1 MSGMDSGRSVT
12 ESAGARQPVKAA
24 SVNSSLR
31 PPTGGAVTSTSATNI
46 RLGAAALAVAGVLFL
61 AYPSVRPWHDEST
74 ATGASAS
81 MGSNAWVAAHFF
93 AMVGFVLLPL
103 GLLALQ
109 AAVAATAAAPT
120 ARLAT
125 VVAWVGCGLTLPYY
139 GAEDFGLHGAAG
151 PHGRGADLLGVINA
165 VRYQP
170 VAITIFGIG
179 LVLIAVAAVLAAA
192 AVWRSGVLPKTSGVL
207 FAAGFGLFLPQFFGP
222 AAVRIAHGALLA
234 VGMVVLAATLWAAAG
249 RSARPTAT
257 R

>member
-1 MSGMDSGRSVT
+1 MVRCSPPMSLAGYGSTPLLGPGHRLAVLRWSRSARLPVPRPLFGRGRWSDMSGMDDGRSAT

-109 AAVAATAAAPT
+109 AAVAATPAAPT

-125 VVAWVGCGLTLPYY
+125 VVAWVGCGLTLP
-139 GAEDFGLHGAAG
+139 
-151 PHGRGADLLGVINA
+151 
-165 VRYQP
+165 
-170 VAITIFGIG
+170 
-179 LVLIAVAAVLAAA
+179 
-192 AVWRSGVLPKTSGVL
+192 
-207 FAAGFGLFLPQFFGP
+207 
-222 AAVRIAHGALLA
+222 
-234 VGMVVLAATLWAAAG
+234 
-249 RSARPTAT
+249 
-257 R
+257 

>member
-1 MSGMDSGRSVT
+1 MSGSGP
-12 ESAGARQPVKAA
+12 AGAVSP
-24 SVNSSLR
+24 SLR
-31 PPTGGAVTSTSATNI
+31 PPTGGTVISNPGPSI
-46 RLGAAALAVAGVLFL
+46 RLGAAALAVAGMLFL
-61 AYPSVRPWHDEST
+61 AYPSVRPWRDEST

-109 AAVAATAAAPT
+109 ATVAASPAAPI

-139 GAEDFGLHGAAG
+139 GAEDFGLHGVAG
-151 PHGRGADLLGVINA
+151 PYGRGADLLGVVKA

-170 VAITIFGIG
+170 VAITTFGIG
-179 LVLIAVAAVLAAA
+179 LVLVAVAAVLAAV

-207 FAAGFGLFLPQFFGP
+207 FAAGFALFLPQFFGP
-222 AAVRIAHGALLA
+222 TPVRIAHGALLA
-234 VGMVVLAATLWAAAG
+234 VGMVVLAAALWVAAG
-249 RSARPTAT
+249 RSTRPTAG